1 MDRRVIKYPII
12 EIDTKNYTSDEC
24 PTVHCTDAI
33 TENSFEEM
41 LQPAFSGSEASAD
54 HIQYFGK
61 KCSDITEIF
70 YLKSSSPGR
79 LKSESHAP
87 VRVKLRDK
95 DAVWRC
101 KSIPLGSKGLTAFE
115 ILLKT
120 LSRGQLEFSNAVYGN
135 PRFLIF
141 DKDGKYRMLI
151 DLRELNKHVELEG
164 GHPQLITNQL
174 TMGLRGH
181 LFNTLIDVKD

>member
-54 HIQYFGK
+54 HIQYFVK

-70 YLKSSSPGR
+70 YVKSSSPGR

-87 VRVKLRDK
+87 VRVKL
-95 DAVWRC
+95 
-101 KSIPLGSKGLTAFE
+101 
-115 ILLKT
+115 
-120 LSRGQLEFSNAVYGN
+120 
-135 PRFLIF
+135 
-141 DKDGKYRMLI
+141 
-151 DLRELNKHVELEG
+151 
-164 GHPQLITNQL
+164 
-174 TMGLRGH
+174 
-181 LFNTLIDVKD
+181 